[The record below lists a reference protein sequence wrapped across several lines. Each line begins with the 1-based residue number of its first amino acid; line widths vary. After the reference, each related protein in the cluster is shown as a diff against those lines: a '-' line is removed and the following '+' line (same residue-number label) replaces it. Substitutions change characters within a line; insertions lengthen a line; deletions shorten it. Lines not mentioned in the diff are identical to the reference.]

1 LKITNI
7 LRQSYLIIYG
17 STTDMSFV
25 FSLEHVQFQNKML
38 IEEED
43 SFLIPEFSFSDFE
56 FNTRIENIEKI
67 KKRLQPS
74 EAGLEKIIAS
84 GCYTNLRDPV
94 TFFLENHIKLEK
106 LKKDWL
112 MSDSNDIKIVKNI
125 IEHIRYRMVYLE
137 SSICKRKINKEAI
150 QIDIINT
157 TIDFRKY
164 LQIRHDYEAGIYK

>member
-1 LKITNI
+1 M
-7 LRQSYLIIYG
+7 LIICG
-17 STTDMSFV
+17 CADDMSFV
-25 FSLEHVQFQNKML
+25 FTLECVSCQKEML

-56 FNTRIENIEKI
+56 FNTRIENIENI
-67 KKRLQPS
+67 KKKLQQS
-74 EAGLEKIIAS
+74 EAGLVKIIAS

-94 TFFLENHIKLEK
+94 TFFLENHIKLDK

-112 MSDSNDIKIVKNI
+112 MSDSNDIKTVRDI

-137 SSICKRKINKEAI
+137 SSICKRKIDKEAI

-164 LQIRHDYEAGIYK
+164 LQIRHDYEAVIYK

>member
-1 LKITNI
+1 VPHQ
-7 LRQSYLIIYG
+7 R
-17 STTDMSFV
+17 
-25 FSLEHVQFQNKML
+25 EML
-38 IEEED
+38 EEE
-43 SFLIPEFSFSDFE
+43 SFLIPLFSFKEFE
-56 FNTRIENIEKI
+56 FNTRIENI
-67 KKRLQPS
+67 KKRITPP
-74 EAGLEKIIAS
+74 ETGLAKIIAS
-84 GCYTNLRDPV
+84 GCYNNLRDPT

-112 MSDSNDIKIVKNI
+112 MSDSNDIKIVKDI

-164 LQIRHDYEAGIYK
+164 LQIRHDYEAGMFCY

>member
-1 LKITNI
+1 
-7 LRQSYLIIYG
+7 
-17 STTDMSFV
+17 MSFV
-25 FSLEHVQFQNKML
+25 FTFEYVPQQREML
-38 IEEED
+38 EEE
-43 SFLIPEFSFSDFE
+43 SSLIPPFSFKKFE
-56 FNTRIENIEKI
+56 ANTRIE
-67 KKRLQPS
+67 KRITPS
-74 EAGLEKIIAS
+74 EAGLDKIIAS

-112 MSDSNDIKIVKNI
+112 MSDSNDIKIVKDI

-150 QIDIINT
+150 QIDIMNT

-164 LQIRHDYEAGIYK
+164 LQIRHDYEAGMYSY